1 MSPDPAPGD
10 ARPRTRAALE
20 AITRLVQ
27 VTLGRFRRRGSC
39 MIYRLVLPRA
49 FFVLAPPSALAIE
62 ILEPLLLQDLQ
73 RPK

>member
-1 MSPDPAPGD
+1 
-10 ARPRTRAALE
+10 
-20 AITRLVQ
+20 
-27 VTLGRFRRRGSC
+27 